1 MTIKFFRK
9 HSRDLYKIQS
19 EQNNTEIA
27 KKNRE
32 LMEKLQQMDIL
43 KAKYE
48 EAITNVEPI
57 KATTKVINFFFK
69 ILITFRQ

>member
-1 MTIKFFRK
+1 
-9 HSRDLYKIQS
+9 LYKVQS
-19 EQNNTEIA
+19 EQNNAEIA

-48 EAITNVEPI
+48 EAINNVEPI
-57 KATTKVINFFFK
+57 KTSSKVNKSFK
-69 ILITFRQ
+69 NC